1 MRQSGTIE
9 MHGEDEKTFEVQ
21 DPKLC
26 KEDPATASLNPWSL
40 RCHREQLAK
49 MRSGKSNGV
58 HSILFSPAI
67 VGTHLRITLTEAN
80 LIFKSDM
87 SKQNTKLSNTMY
99 FRKLI
104 TS

>member
-67 VGTHLRITLTEAN
+67 VGTHLRIALTEAN
-80 LIFKSDM
+80 LILKVIWL
-87 SKQNTKLSNTMY
+87 SKIEN
-99 FRKLI
+99 FRILCCFYKYKI
-104 TS
+104 

>member
-58 HSILFSPAI
+58 HSILS
-67 VGTHLRITLTEAN
+67 RSYCCNTLVN
-80 LIFKSDM
+80 DFDKSRCGL
-87 SKQNTKLSNTMY
+87 KVT
-99 FRKLI
+99 
-104 TS
+104 

>member
-1 MRQSGTIE
+1 MTNLFGHHYRFRMRQSGTIE

-58 HSILFSPAI
+58 HSILFSQTT
-67 VGTHLRITLTEAN
+67 VGTHLRMIHMNADLM
-80 LIFKSDM
+80 FKV
-87 SKQNTKLSNTMY
+87 T
-99 FRKLI
+99 
-104 TS
+104 